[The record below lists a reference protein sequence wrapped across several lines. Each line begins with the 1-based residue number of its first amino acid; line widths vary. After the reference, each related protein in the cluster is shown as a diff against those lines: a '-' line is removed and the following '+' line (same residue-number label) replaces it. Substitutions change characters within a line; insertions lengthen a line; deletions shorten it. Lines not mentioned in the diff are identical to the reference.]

1 MNLRG
6 EDLAVMSGLAVKKIV
21 ILGGSFAGLNAAY
34 ELKHMLKEEDAEITV
49 IARQTEF
56 VFIPSLIWVVP
67 GWRRAQD
74 IIFDLKSTLEPKGIR
89 FVHATAQK
97 IIPEEN
103 KVMTAEGV
111 FEYDYLLIATG
122 PHFDWD
128 AVPGVGPD
136 KGYTQSICSLPHA
149 LEAAKKWK
157 EFLKDPGPVVLGST
171 QYASCFGAEYEIAF
185 NIDLALRQAGIREQA
200 PITFITSEPF
210 VGHFGIGG
218 MGKGQEMVE
227 AFFRKLKINWI
238 TNAVTE
244 KISPEYIYLSSGD
257 ESNNIVNANENI
269 KKSVNKKSV
278 KKELRLPFKYAIIIP
293 PFMGV
298 SAVRNSPGIGDD
310 RGFVPINSSYQHTTY
325 PNIYAAGVAVAVKP
339 PAPTPVPTGV
349 PKTGYMSEVM
359 AKVAAQNIAADI
371 KGDKSLHK
379 ELPFPEIQGMCIL
392 DAGNQGVVMLSDHI
406 LEPRQ
411 HEILVP
417 GPWSHWAK
425 VLFEKYYLWKMKAG
439 YSSLP

>member
-1 MNLRG
+1 MAVSTKLR
-6 EDLAVMSGLAVKKIV
+6 KKIV

-34 ELKHMLKEEDAEITV
+34 ELKRLLKDEEAEITV
-49 IARQTEF
+49 IARQKEF

-67 GWRRAQD
+67 GWRRAED
-74 IIFDLKSTLEPKGIR
+74 ITFDLKSTLEPKGIR
-89 FVHATAQK
+89 FVHATAEK
-97 IIPEEN
+97 IIPEGN
-103 KVMTAEGV
+103 TVMTSEGNNYQ
-111 FEYDYLLIATG
+111 YDYLLIATG

-128 AVPGVGPD
+128 AIPGMGPD
-136 KGYTQSICSLPHA
+136 KGYSQSICSLPHA

-157 EFLKDPGPVVLGST
+157 QFLKDPGSVVIGST

-185 NIDLALRQAGIREQA
+185 NIDLALRQAGVRGQA

-227 AFFRKLKINWI
+227 AFFRKLKIDWI
-238 TNAVTE
+238 TSAVTE
-244 KISPEYIYLSSGD
+244 RVTPEYICLSSGE
-257 ESNNIVNANENI
+257 ESKLIKADGNKSI
-269 KKSVNKKSV
+269 KKDLMV
-278 KKELRLPFKYAIIIP
+278 PFKYAIIIP
-293 PFMGV
+293 PFTGV
-298 SAVRNSPGIGDD
+298 RAIHNSPGIGDD
-310 RGFVPINSSYQHTTY
+310 RGFVPTNSRYQHMKY

-371 KGDKSLHK
+371 KGDESLHK

-406 LEPRQ
+406 LEPRK
-411 HEILVP
+411 HEILIP